1 MRAEPA
7 GVIVYRVHLALK
19 DLKISKACLIKTKTD
34 HLKEAEAVLEVVRH
48 QLVQVG
54 RVALEA
60 AVQRA
65 ANALPV
71 PGGSCEVVMGR
82 YRSV

>member
-7 GVIVYRVHLALK
+7 GVIANRVHLALK
-19 DLKISKACLIKTKTD
+19 HLKISKPEACLIKSKTD

-71 PGGSCEVVMGR
+71 PGGSWKIVKGR
-82 YRSV
+82 